1 MLCYNVESKML
12 TKLIEVV
19 VKDYQFYIT
28 ANHVPDSPKINA
40 PQAYYLNHQIVLFFY
55 LIAKY
60 LVILWNVSVIVVFVI
75 SFVYRH
81 YRHLNGFS
89 NHAKHR

>member
-19 VKDYQFYIT
+19 VKEGLLFKSS
-28 ANHVPDSPKINA
+28 NSS
-40 PQAYYLNHQIVLFFY
+40 LFFY

-81 YRHLNGFS
+81 YRHFFCSSYHFRDMRESSILILVGFFF
-89 NHAKHR
+89 